1 LGCRV
6 SQFHFPSGRQETA
19 QFPAANN
26 AFLYDVQVTWIPGN
40 LALPVFYADLAPG
53 EIDGLDKINV
63 QLPVAARNPILT
75 VSVPS
80 SGFDS
85 LPGKADGLTVF
96 TR

>member
-1 LGCRV
+1 
-6 SQFHFPSGRQETA
+6 
-19 QFPAANN
+19 
-26 AFLYDVQVTWIPGN
+26 
-40 LALPVFYADLAPG
+40 VFYADLAPG